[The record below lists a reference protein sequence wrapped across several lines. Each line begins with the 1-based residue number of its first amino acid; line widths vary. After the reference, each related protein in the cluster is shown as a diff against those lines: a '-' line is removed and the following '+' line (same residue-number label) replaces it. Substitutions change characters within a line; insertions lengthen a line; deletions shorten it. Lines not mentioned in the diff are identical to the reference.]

1 MNTTPEMFAELVA
14 QIARRFPR
22 NDDAEALKGALRSSE
37 HPFWSDLVKHFGQK
51 IKPVLRSIGKV
62 VAVPA
67 TEAKP
72 TADCFTNQTRY
83 YYRDADLDKFLP
95 TNQSAQDASQFEI
108 YELTGIAT
116 FKQVAESILTFS
128 KTPKGTQLHLTSCH

>member
-51 IKPVLRSIGKV
+51 IKSVLRSIGKV